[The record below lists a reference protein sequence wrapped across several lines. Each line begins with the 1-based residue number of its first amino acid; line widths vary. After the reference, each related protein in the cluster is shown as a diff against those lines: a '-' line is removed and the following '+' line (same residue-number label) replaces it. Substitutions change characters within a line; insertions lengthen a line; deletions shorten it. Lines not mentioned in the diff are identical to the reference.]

1 MLDHPEPQLMTR
13 IAELISPVGRL
24 RRAAQL
30 NCPVEL
36 LTKELPLVVKRTVS
50 ACRLPASELGYVC
63 TLQDSTVHGMRE
75 VISMPSACHQH
86 AISMPSACHQ
96 HAISMQSE
104 RSHLHD
110 STRLP
115 QAVLMLD
122 SYMHP
127 GAAIIRG
134 ALPTALSSG
143 TTYIE
148 SMQPTGGIQSLG

>member
-1 MLDHPEPQLMTR
+1 MFIMLDHPEPQLMTR
-13 IAELISPVGRL
+13 IAELISPVGRP

-30 NCPVEL
+30 NCPAEL

-63 TLQDSTVHGMRE
+63 TL
-75 VISMPSACHQH
+75 
-86 AISMPSACHQ
+86 
-96 HAISMQSE
+96 
-104 RSHLHD
+104 HD

-115 QAVLMLD
+115 QALLMLD